1 VSHELKTPIALI
13 QGYAEG
19 LKDGV
24 ADDKE
29 SMEFYCGV
37 IADEA
42 EKMNRLVKSLLTL
55 DGIESGRRDINIER
69 FNLKELIDSII
80 RSNYI
85 KIKQK
90 DIKLILNNIEDA
102 YVWYDQIHIEEVF
115 SNFFVNALNHS
126 TGSISVD
133 MLKKDKILKITI
145 FNTGDNIPETD
156 IERIWDKFY
165 KVDKARTREYG
176 GNGIGLSIVKAVLDN
191 YGMKYGVNNTN
202 DGVIFWFE
210 LECE

>member
-1 VSHELKTPIALI
+1 
-13 QGYAEG
+13 
-19 LKDGV
+19 
-24 ADDKE
+24 
-29 SMEFYCGV
+29 M
-37 IADEA
+37 
-42 EKMNRLVKSLLTL
+42 
-55 DGIESGRRDINIER
+55 
-69 FNLKELIDSII
+69 
-80 RSNYI
+80 
-85 KIKQK
+85 
-90 DIKLILNNIEDA
+90 
-102 YVWYDQIHIEEVF
+102 WYDQIHIEEVF